1 MKIQIQKGF
10 TLIELLVVIAIIG
23 ILAATLFVVIDPT
36 TQISNA
42 NDATAKT
49 ALTGIPSKATILY
62 EGNGWSY
69 AGVVCTD
76 VAIIAATTTC
86 NDAAQAWAAT
96 VPKPSVPGDFYCIDS
111 TGAGVETITGDI
123 VAATTCN

>member
-1 MKIQIQKGF
+1 MKSQKGF

-62 EGNGWSY
+62 EGNSWSY

-76 VAIIAATTTC
+76 AVIAAATDEC
-86 NDAAQAWAAT
+86 NDAAQAWAAA
-96 VPKPSVPGDFYCIDS
+96 VDKPSDTGTVVYCIDS
-111 TGAGVETITGDI
+111 TGAGVEERATALG
-123 VAATTCN
+123 AATTCN